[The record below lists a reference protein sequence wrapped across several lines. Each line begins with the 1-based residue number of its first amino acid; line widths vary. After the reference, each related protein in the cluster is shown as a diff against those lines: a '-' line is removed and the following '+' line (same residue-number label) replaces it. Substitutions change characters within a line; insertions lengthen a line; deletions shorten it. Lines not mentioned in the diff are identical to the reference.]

1 MTNTVK
7 IIAFV
12 TQKNVDDLMKRKLIL
27 PGSKTFHQAM
37 AALKK

>member
-7 IIAFV
+7 MIAYI
-12 TQKNVDDLMKRKLIL
+12 TKKNVDDLLKSKLIL
-27 PGSKTFHQAM
+27 PGSKTFNQAM